1 MKRILVFTVLSFVI
15 GGVIYSCKHEPE
27 PIPLPPVKPVCFQEE
42 VLPIF
47 NSNCAMSGCHS
58 AQSAQDGI
66 ILDNYFNILSSGVVP
81 FNPNDSK
88 VYEVLLEQDPDDRM
102 PLAPAPPLSSAQ
114 IGIIYAWIAQG
125 ARNDSCASECDT
137 VNVTYSNQVT
147 KVLNGN
153 CMGCHRGPSP
163 SGNVNLEGY
172 ANLKTWVDNGKLSLS
187 VNQQNGATPMPYLS
201 PRMND
206 CNVRTIQIWIDN
218 GALNN

>member
-27 PIPLPPVKPVCFQEE
+27 PIPLPPVEPVCFQEE

-47 NSNCAMSGCHS
+47 RSNCAMSGCHS

-81 FNPNDSK
+81 FNPNESE

-125 ARNDSCASECDT
+125 ARNDSCATECDT

-163 SGNVNLEGY
+163 SGNVNLDGY
-172 ANLKTWVDNGKLSLS
+172 TNLKTWVDNGKLSLS